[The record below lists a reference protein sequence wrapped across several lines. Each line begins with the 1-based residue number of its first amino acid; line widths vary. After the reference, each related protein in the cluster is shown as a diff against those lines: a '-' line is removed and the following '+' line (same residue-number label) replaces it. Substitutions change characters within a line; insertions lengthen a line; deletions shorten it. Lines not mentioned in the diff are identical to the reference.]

1 MLRVLPSLLVTVLS
15 VAVFAA
21 ACGTAHAQGVSLDTE
36 KKKFSYAIGV
46 QIGQSLVRQGVDLD
60 PTAFALAV
68 RDATDGS
75 KPRLSAEE
83 MQRVLDKGETSV
95 NDGLREKAKANLL
108 AGKEFLAANKAKD
121 GVIALSSGLQ
131 YKVDREGAGDF
142 AKPNADVVV
151 HYVGTLIDGREFD
164 SSRRRGEP
172 ATLNLGRVIKGWQ
185 EAIPLMRAGSR
196 WTIYVPP
203 SLGYGAQGAGAV
215 IEPNSTLIFEI
226 ELLVESGK

>member
-1 MLRVLPSLLVTVLS
+1 MLRAVTRFILPVLLS
-15 VAVFAA
+15 VTLFPAF
-21 ACGTAHAQGVSLDTE
+21 GQGVSLDSE

-46 QIGQSLVRQGVDLD
+46 QIGQSLIRQGVDLD
-60 PTAFALAV
+60 PNAFALAV
-68 RDATDGS
+68 RDAADGS

-83 MQRVLDKGETSV
+83 MQRVLNKGESSV
-95 NDGLREKAKANLL
+95 NEGLKEKAKANLA
-108 AGKEFLAANKAKD
+108 AGKAFLAENKKKD
-121 GVIALSSGLQ
+121 GVVALSSGLQ
-131 YKVDREGAGDF
+131 YKIEREGAGDF
-142 AKPNADVVV
+142 PKSNATVVV

-172 ATLNLGRVIKGWQ
+172 ATLNLGQVIKGWQ

-226 ELLVESGK
+226 ELLEVSAK

>member
-1 MLRVLPSLLVTVLS
+1 MFKLVPAVLLTIASS
-15 VAVFAA
+15 MSF
-21 ACGTAHAQGVSLDTE
+21 AQGVTLDTE
-36 KKKFSYAIGV
+36 KKKFSYAVGV
-46 QIGQSLVRQGVDLD
+46 QIGQSLIRQGVDLD
-60 PTAFALAV
+60 PHAFALAI
-68 RDATDGS
+68 RDAADGT

-83 MQRVLDKGETSV
+83 MQRVLNKGESSV
-95 NDGLREKAKANLL
+95 NEGLREKAKANLQ
-108 AGKEFLAANKAKD
+108 AGKAFLAENKSKE
-121 GVIALSSGLQ
+121 GVVELSSGLQ

-142 AKPNADVVV
+142 PKPNSDVLV

-164 SSRRRGEP
+164 SSKRRGEP

-185 EAIPLMRAGSR
+185 EAIPLMRQGSR

-226 ELLVESGK
+226 ELLEVLKK

>member
-1 MLRVLPSLLVTVLS
+1 MRIFATALVLMFS
-15 VAVFAA
+15 A
-21 ACGTAHAQGVSLDTE
+21 TASYGQGVSLDTD

-46 QIGQSLVRQGVDLD
+46 QIAQSIIRQGVDLD
-60 PTAFALAV
+60 PNAFALAV
-68 RDATDGS
+68 RDATDGT
-75 KPRLSAEE
+75 KPRLSPEE
-83 MQRVLDKGETSV
+83 MQRVLNKGETSV
-95 NDGLREKAKANLL
+95 NDGLREKAKANLK
-108 AGKEFLAANKAKD
+108 AGKAFLAENKKNE
-121 GVIALSSGLQ
+121 GVVELSSGLQ
-131 YKVDREGAGDF
+131 YKVEREGAGDF
-142 AKPNADVVV
+142 AKPNSDVLV

-215 IEPNSTLIFEI
+215 IEPNATLIFEI
-226 ELLVESGK
+226 ELLEVLKK

>member
-1 MLRVLPSLLVTVLS
+1 MFKLVPAVVLTIASS
-15 VAVFAA
+15 MSF
-21 ACGTAHAQGVSLDTE
+21 AQGVTLDTE
-36 KKKFSYAIGV
+36 KKKFSYAVGV
-46 QIGQSLVRQGVDLD
+46 QIGQSLIRQGVDLD
-60 PTAFALAV
+60 PHAFALAI
-68 RDATDGS
+68 RDAADGT

-83 MQRVLDKGETSV
+83 MQRVLNKGESSV
-95 NDGLREKAKANLL
+95 NEGLREKAKANLQ
-108 AGKEFLAANKAKD
+108 AGKAFLAENKSKE
-121 GVIALSSGLQ
+121 GVVELSSGLQ

-142 AKPNADVVV
+142 PKPNSDVLV

-164 SSRRRGEP
+164 SSKRRGEP

-185 EAIPLMRAGSR
+185 EAIPLMRQGSR

-226 ELLVESGK
+226 ELLEVLKK

>member
-1 MLRVLPSLLVTVLS
+1 MRRVLPVLFLTIFTPVS
-15 VAVFAA
+15 F
-21 ACGTAHAQGVSLDTE
+21 AQGVTLDTD
-36 KKKFSYAIGV
+36 KKKFSYAVGV
-46 QIGQSLVRQGVDLD
+46 QIGQSLIRQGVDLD
-60 PTAFALAV
+60 PNAFSLAI

-75 KPRLSAEE
+75 KPRLSAAE
-83 MQRVLDKGETSV
+83 MERVLNKGESSV
-95 NDGLREKAKANLL
+95 NEGLKEKAKANLQ
-108 AGKEFLAANKAKD
+108 AGKAFLAENKSKE
-121 GVIALSSGLQ
+121 GVIELSSGLQ

-142 AKPNADVVV
+142 AKPNSDVVV

-185 EAIPLMRAGSR
+185 EAIPLMREGSR

-226 ELLVESGK
+226 ELLEVLKK